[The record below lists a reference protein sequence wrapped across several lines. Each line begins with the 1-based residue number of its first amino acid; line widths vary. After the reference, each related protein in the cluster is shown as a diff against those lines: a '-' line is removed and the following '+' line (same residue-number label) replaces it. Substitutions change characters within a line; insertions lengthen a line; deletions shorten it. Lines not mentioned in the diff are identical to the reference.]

1 MKKIF
6 FVASALLFVM
16 SSYAQSGTNSPYSQY
31 GLGVLSDQGS
41 GFNRAMNGVALGF
54 HDGNQVNHL
63 NPSSYAAIDSLTFV
77 FDVGASLQLTNF
89 CENGVKK
96 NARNAD
102 FDYAIGSFR
111 AFKNVGVG
119 FGIIPFSN
127 IGYSYGTSEYVDD
140 AKTNSMTTAYKGS
153 GGVRELFVGVGV
165 SPLKG
170 LRIGANIGY
179 VWGDYNRTVLN
190 SYSDAYVNTL
200 ARYYTAEITSYKL
213 DLGIQ
218 YTLKLNRKNDV
229 TLGLTYTPGHSMSG
243 TPTLQAIS
251 TNSQTS
257 VSDTTTYDKLKNG
270 LFIPTQYGVGLA
282 WYHGRKWHVGADYT
296 VQKWTEKPFPTFYK
310 GDYVLRDDVLMD
322 RQRFTIGG
330 EFMANPMS
338 RNYVN
343 RIRFRAGLSYAT
355 PYLKVNGQDGP
366 KEMSATVGFG
376 LPITN
381 AWNNRSV
388 LNISAQYCRNAAT
401 GLITENIFRI
411 NVGLTFNERWFMK
424 WKVE

>member
-1 MKKIF
+1 MKKNLL
-6 FVASALLFVM
+6 VLAMALASLNV
-16 SSYAQSGTNSPYSQY
+16 SAQSGTNSPYSQY

-89 CENGVKK
+89 SENGVKK

-200 ARYYTAEITSYKL
+200 ARY
-213 DLGIQ
+213 
-218 YTLKLNRKNDV
+218 
-229 TLGLTYTPGHSMSG
+229 
-243 TPTLQAIS
+243 
-251 TNSQTS
+251 
-257 VSDTTTYDKLKNG
+257 
-270 LFIPTQYGVGLA
+270 
-282 WYHGRKWHVGADYT
+282 
-296 VQKWTEKPFPTFYK
+296 
-310 GDYVLRDDVLMD
+310 
-322 RQRFTIGG
+322 
-330 EFMANPMS
+330 
-338 RNYVN
+338 
-343 RIRFRAGLSYAT
+343 
-355 PYLKVNGQDGP
+355 
-366 KEMSATVGFG
+366 
-376 LPITN
+376 
-381 AWNNRSV
+381 
-388 LNISAQYCRNAAT
+388 
-401 GLITENIFRI
+401 
-411 NVGLTFNERWFMK
+411 
-424 WKVE
+424 